1 MLRNMAPLCLST
13 AADERHQYQ
22 VAVGELVQQAMG
34 KAEASVSSAIKD
46 AEEQAAQAQAK
57 LMRLKAE
64 TDGRR
69 QRLADER
76 KKLDDAKEAWCEV
89 HEVMRSNWRTLV
101 EAREVRRRLDA
112 NLFEALDKKES
123 LEAGIKSHYRE
134 IVDGQ
139 EIGPNVTALVQ
150 VCSRAGMDTG
160 LVNSF
165 DLVARKRPE
174 ARTSFE
180 KIVLNELHQAA
191 SVRTAELTAIADA
204 GNPGSEERAAV
215 EAQAEVALVASER
228 RMTEA
233 ARHLRRIEL
242 NVQIAES
249 DVLDAEDAEEGADQD
264 KRRLAMDQVIAEWSF
279 EQFQQGPLEAFQK
292 LHKGS
297 TSTTALTEEL
307 SVDSTCRQQSPETVV
322 APAQTFECEEL
333 SVERQHCS
341 EAASEPA
348 AGQSDLKVPAVDV
361 VPVSTFNSSSSCNAE
376 LPGRL
381 AERLFEVARDQKE
394 AEEKKE
400 VSKEAVAGPVSK
412 EAVAEPAASASE
424 DRQQKSSKLQLH
436 YDASCSKLQ
445 LHYDAEPVDDIA
457 DKTGDKGEVE
467 KEVAQDQKDDEEEK
481 KHDISRE
488 SVEESAVAQIGG
500 KLECEAEPEEDEASK
515 EIVEN
520 SGDMHPDDKLQKD
533 AADEVVYKPEKEDEV
548 LQLEQEKIDA
558 VVEEPAEEA
567 TAAATEGKSEC
578 EAEPMEVDEEEVSQ
592 EVAVQPDD
600 LHPDDQLHQD
610 SADEGG
616 DKSEMEEE
624 EVQVE
629 QEKNEVQEAAEEPA
643 EEAAA
648 LATEGKPECEAE
660 PMEVDDETASQEVAA
675 DDSPS
680 DDKLD
685 DDVAKEV
692 GDKLEKEAEVMQ
704 EEQELDEESNLVAAE
719 GKPESEA
726 EPVEEKQE
734 EKQEASNE
742 AADDLSNLSS
752 DDKLAEDA
760 GDKREVENELVQA
773 QEEEKDDISNEP
785 GENSEASAID
795 IQPQCEI
802 EHAEQDDEQEEI
814 EVAEKADDLPSDDK
828 LEDDAADDAGGKLE
842 KEDEGMEEEQEEK
855 DVVVEE
861 SVVEAAAETTEDKLE
876 CEAELV

>member
-13 AADERHQYQ
+13 AADERHEYQ
-22 VAVGELVQQAMG
+22 VAVGELVQQAME
-34 KAEASVSSAIKD
+34 KAESSVSSAIKD

-249 DVLDAEDAEEGADQD
+249 DVLDAEDVEEGADQD
-264 KRRLAMDQVIAEWSF
+264 KRQRAMNQVIAEWSF

-297 TSTTALTEEL
+297 TSTTALSEEL

-394 AEEKKE
+394 VEEKE
-400 VSKEAVAGPVSK
+400 EVSK

-424 DRQQKSSKLQLH
+424 DRQQKSSKLQLQ

-445 LHYDAEPVDDIA
+445 LHYDAEP
-457 DKTGDKGEVE
+457 GQGEVE
-467 KEVAQDQKDDEEEK
+467 KEVAQDQKEDEEEK

-488 SVEESAVAQIGG
+488 CVEESAVALIGG
-500 KLECEAEPEEDEASK
+500 KLECETEPEEDEASK
-515 EIVEN
+515 ETVEK

-533 AADEVVYKPEKEDEV
+533 AADEVVDKPEKEAEV
-548 LQLEQEKIDA
+548 LQLAQEKIDA
-558 VVEEPAEEA
+558 VLEEPAEE
-567 TAAATEGKSEC
+567 TAAA
-578 EAEPMEVDEEEVSQ
+578 V
-592 EVAVQPDD
+592 
-600 LHPDDQLHQD
+600 
-610 SADEGG
+610 
-616 DKSEMEEE
+616 
-624 EVQVE
+624 
-629 QEKNEVQEAAEEPA
+629 
-643 EEAAA
+643 
-648 LATEGKPECEAE
+648 TEGKPECEAE

-692 GDKLEKEAEVMQ
+692 GDKLEKEAEVVQ

-752 DDKLAEDA
+752 DDKLEDDMAEDA
-760 GDKREVENELVQA
+760 GDKREVENEFVQA
-773 QEEEKDDISNEP
+773 QEEKKDDISNEP
-785 GENSEASAID
+785 GET
-795 IQPQCEI
+795 
-802 EHAEQDDEQEEI
+802 EHADQDDEQEEL
-814 EVAEKADDLPSDDK
+814 EVAEKA
-828 LEDDAADDAGGKLE
+828 
-842 KEDEGMEEEQEEK
+842 
-855 DVVVEE
+855 
-861 SVVEAAAETTEDKLE
+861 
-876 CEAELV
+876 

>member
-46 AEEQAAQAQAK
+46 VEEQAAQAQAK

-174 ARTSFE
+174 ARTSLE

-297 TSTTALTEEL
+297 TATTALTEEL
-307 SVDSTCRQQSPETVV
+307 SVDSTCRQESPETVA

-348 AGQSDLKVPAVDV
+348 AGQSDLKVSAVDV

-394 AEEKKE
+394 VEEKE
-400 VSKEAVAGPVSK
+400 EVSK

-445 LHYDAEPVDDIA
+445 LHYDAEPGQDDIA

-467 KEVAQDQKDDEEEK
+467 KE
-481 KHDISRE
+481 
-488 SVEESAVAQIGG
+488 
-500 KLECEAEPEEDEASK
+500 
-515 EIVEN
+515 
-520 SGDMHPDDKLQKD
+520 
-533 AADEVVYKPEKEDEV
+533 
-548 LQLEQEKIDA
+548 
-558 VVEEPAEEA
+558 
-567 TAAATEGKSEC
+567 
-578 EAEPMEVDEEEVSQ
+578 
-592 EVAVQPDD
+592 
-600 LHPDDQLHQD
+600 
-610 SADEGG
+610 
-616 DKSEMEEE
+616 
-624 EVQVE
+624 
-629 QEKNEVQEAAEEPA
+629 
-643 EEAAA
+643 
-648 LATEGKPECEAE
+648 
-660 PMEVDDETASQEVAA
+660 
-675 DDSPS
+675 
-680 DDKLD
+680 
-685 DDVAKEV
+685 
-692 GDKLEKEAEVMQ
+692 
-704 EEQELDEESNLVAAE
+704 
-719 GKPESEA
+719 
-726 EPVEEKQE
+726 
-734 EKQEASNE
+734 
-742 AADDLSNLSS
+742 
-752 DDKLAEDA
+752 
-760 GDKREVENELVQA
+760 
-773 QEEEKDDISNEP
+773 
-785 GENSEASAID
+785 
-795 IQPQCEI
+795 
-802 EHAEQDDEQEEI
+802 
-814 EVAEKADDLPSDDK
+814 
-828 LEDDAADDAGGKLE
+828 
-842 KEDEGMEEEQEEK
+842 
-855 DVVVEE
+855 
-861 SVVEAAAETTEDKLE
+861 
-876 CEAELV
+876 